1 MKQGRE
7 QDRDDAVPTAE
18 DWAALC
24 SAVMRCELA
33 LEKLAGKGGKAG
45 AAKQTRALVARL
57 RKLQHEP
64 ACRWLEAH
72 PAYRTAHAAYAR
84 RVGRGEAD
92 RFELLAALSYAMEA
106 LHADEP
112 AAPPQPTAA
121 MRRQAIR
128 HAHELA
134 ALVARDGA
142 GCEHLEDDEALLA
155 LLQRLIAHNEK
166 AVRVAPTTGREPER
180 QLRFGKDLAHLL
192 IASVGSAPPSVIRP
206 LLKLAGPPVS
216 ERVVA
221 TLLAQVRREAQQL
234 EGEPLA
240 REAREILDRI
250 AFAPTPRTRKTATV
264 R

>member
-1 MKQGRE
+1 MKQGRDKE
-7 QDRDDAVPTAE
+7 RDDDLPTAD

-33 LEKLAGKGGKAG
+33 LEKLAGKGGRAA
-45 AAKQTRALVARL
+45 AAKYTKALVSRL

-72 PAYRTAHAAYAR
+72 PAYRTAYAAYAR
-84 RVGRGEAD
+84 RIGRGEAD
-92 RFELLAALSYAMEA
+92 RFELLAAISYAMEA

-121 MRRQAIR
+121 MRRQAVR
-128 HAHELA
+128 QAHDLA
-134 ALVARDGA
+134 VLVARDGA
-142 GCEHLEDDEALLA
+142 GCEHVEDDEALLT

-166 AVRVAPTTGREPER
+166 AVGVVPATGREPER
-180 QLRFGKDLAHLL
+180 QLRYGKDLAHLL

-206 LLKLAGPPVS
+206 LLKLAGPPVR
-216 ERVVA
+216 ERVVT

-234 EGEPLA
+234 EGERPG
-240 REAREILDRI
+240 REGRDVLDCI
-250 AFAPTPRTRKTATV
+250 VLAPTPRTRKAASV